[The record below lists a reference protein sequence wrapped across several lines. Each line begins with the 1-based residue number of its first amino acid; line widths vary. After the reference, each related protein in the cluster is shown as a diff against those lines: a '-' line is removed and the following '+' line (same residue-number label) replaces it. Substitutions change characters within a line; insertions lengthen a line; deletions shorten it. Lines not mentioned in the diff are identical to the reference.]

1 MSWLSNFQ
9 RKTSS
14 NNFIPEIDGLRFFA
28 IITVVIFHLNTAIA
42 KELGI
47 ELTDAMNRLGGSN
60 NLFSWA
66 WWIVRMDLGV
76 KVFFA
81 ISGFV
86 LALPFLK
93 YYLGYSTQQVNLKS
107 YFIRRLTRLEPP
119 FIITLVGFY
128 LVHIIVFGENP
139 VEWLKHLGAGLLYA
153 HVFIFGEPNPIN
165 PVTWSLETEAQ
176 FYLLV
181 PLLFWLLF
189 ITQNRFLSALFLM
202 LLAGFSIVFRH
213 DFAFSLNWG
222 RSIFAFFV
230 NFSIGIIVCWLYL
243 TQSKWFNQ
251 KNYFFDILELAAM
264 LGLFYF
270 YKPQHDYGNQ
280 LFFNGS
286 IFVFMVSVFKGK
298 LVNWFYTRS
307 WVYII
312 GGMCY
317 SIYLIHYAF
326 FHLSVKFTSELWMAS
341 FGYGANILAQLM
353 VSIPMVLFVSALFF
367 RFLERPFMDK
377 DWVQKFQLKFRK

>member
-1 MSWLSNFQ
+1 LRWLNNFQ

-47 ELTDAMNRLGGSN
+47 ELSEAMDQLGGSN

-93 YYLGYSTQQVNLKS
+93 YYLGYSTQKVNLKS

-128 LVHIIVFGENP
+128 FIHIWLFGEDP
-139 VEWLKHLGAGLLYA
+139 LEWLGHLLAGLLYS
-153 HVFIFGEPNPIN
+153 HVFIFGTMNPIN

-181 PLLFWLLF
+181 PIIIGLMFLIRKWNFGIIVLLILS
-189 ITQNRFLSALFLM
+189 FLSILFR
-202 LLAGFSIVFRH
+202 SQ
-213 DFAFSLNWG
+213 FAFSPYLG
-222 RSIFAFFV
+222 RSILAFFV
-230 NFSIGIIVCWLYL
+230 NFGMGILFCWIYL
-243 TQSKWFNQ
+243 KYRVWFN
-251 KNYFFDILELAAM
+251 KSIYLYDVVFFISF

-270 YKPQHDYGNQ
+270 YKPQYLLFGQ
-280 LFFNGS
+280 LIFN
-286 IFVFMVSVFKGK
+286 IFILVLLISVFKGK

-326 FHLSVKFTSELWMAS
+326 FHLSIKLTRFLWLDS
-341 FGYGANILAQLM
+341 IGYGANILLQLI
-353 VSIPMVLFVSALFF
+353 VSMPLVLIVSALFF
-367 RFLERPFMDK
+367 RYFERPFMDK
-377 DWVQKFQLKFRK
+377 DWLQKFQLRFRK